1 MNTDLIETMSSDYN
15 NPKLNSFLGFLSLY
29 FYMDDQIIIE
39 SKIKIKYLNCTQLI
53 ILHLNDFVK

>member
-15 NPKLNSFLGFLSLY
+15 NPKLNCFLGFLSLY

-39 SKIKIKYLNCTQLI
+39 SKIITKYINCNQLI
-53 ILHLNDFVK
+53 IIHLNDFVK

>member
-15 NPKLNSFLGFLSLY
+15 NLELNSFLSFLSLY

-39 SKIKIKYLNCTQLI
+39 SKIKTKYINCNQLI
-53 ILHLNDFVK
+53 IIHLNDFVK